1 MPVLD
6 LPLDVIWVIGGHLAG
21 MHAFG
26 TLAALHLVSH
36 DVAETVLPILYET
49 VILDDMD
56 RPLSNIDQA
65 SEGQKAALQ
74 RYTK

>member
-1 MPVLD
+1 MPIPD
-6 LPLDVIWVIGGHLAG
+6 LPLDVIYVIGCHLAG
-21 MHAFG
+21 IHAFG
-26 TLAALHLVSH
+26 SLAALHLTNH

-56 RPLSNIDQA
+56 RPLLNVNEA
-65 SEGQKAALQ
+65 SEGQKAAFQ